1 MLKIFDPRREPSV
14 DDAAIRKGNHAG
26 IVSVVDADYH
36 ETMAG
41 QLFHQKLLWVFCPV
55 QDGLKISTGYDA
67 PAG

>member
-1 MLKIFDPRREPSV
+1 
-14 DDAAIRKGNHAG
+14 
-26 IVSVVDADYH
+26 VVDADYH